1 MGKTWLGHRV
11 RVTKGLIYGLGLGL
25 GLGGWYLPSGS
36 TGGQHVVG
44 SGAIVAQH
52 LGGR

>member
-1 MGKTWLGHRV
+1 MLLSFGNWLRGCV
-11 RVTKGLIYGLGLGL
+11 DKYGLGLGL